1 MTSSRQRFRS
11 VALASAGPSGSAFFS
26 WTTMIDYGL
35 LAIAEDMERSAAL
48 LDQDA
53 RPPQS
58 PVVMKGR
65 AAFLIHMAGVLRGW
79 VPHPQHTSV
88 KDDIL

>member
-1 MTSSRQRFRS
+1 MS
-11 VALASAGPSGSAFFS
+11 V
-26 WTTMIDYGL
+26 DYGL
-35 LAIAEDMERSAAL
+35 LAIAEAMERSAAQL
-48 LDQDA
+48 EQAA

-79 VPHPQHTSV
+79 VPKQAETE
-88 KDDIL
+88 DDIL